1 MWVEAGFLLRGPVR
15 VIAALYESS
24 AVVFSCSQNILP
36 MPEMKAQLARGAL
49 SEDLLTRCCGLAQQ
63 VAKHYTALCSLS
75 PFPVGWGRKSWG

>member
-15 VIAALYESS
+15 VIAVLYESS

-49 SEDLLTRCCGLAQQ
+49 SEDLLTRCCGLTQKQ
-63 VAKHYTALCSLS
+63 LS
-75 PFPVGWGRKSWG
+75 TTQLFTHLPPTVRWAGEN